1 MPRIFIFVL
10 AVAFAAF
17 CEPAQTAQGVSDA
30 ALTKAAHAAR
40 LDQIDDF
47 HKHCKDSRRIEDR
60 LKKAIGATAK
70 AIRWSGGH
78 CKLINKFNPLDA
90 GTKWCGRATI
100 RPLGGKATTIDD
112 VFFD

>member
-17 CEPAQTAQGVSDA
+17 CEPAQSAQGVSDA
-30 ALTKAAHAAR
+30 ALTEAVHAAR

-47 HKHCKDSRRIEDR
+47 RKHCKDSRRIEDW

-70 AIRWSGGH
+70 EIRWSGGH
-78 CKLINKFNPLDA
+78 CKLINKFHTLDA
-90 GTKWCGRATI
+90 GTKWCGRAAIT
-100 RPLGGKATTIDD
+100 PLGGKATTID